1 MSDGV
6 EGEPMGGGVR
16 MRSPQY
22 PKIFCKWGK
31 TLGISAIIL
40 LKIDCSPSNQVIV
53 LVSVDKRM
61 SLLMVSAILTWI
73 LIYSIGVEPMLVV
86 VQINPKTKLVF
97 FIHKY

>member
-1 MSDGV
+1 
-6 EGEPMGGGVR
+6 

-22 PKIFCKWGK
+22 PKTFCKWAK

-61 SLLMVSAILTWI
+61 FLLAISRI
-73 LIYSIGVEPMLVV
+73 LPMNTNVL
-86 VQINPKTKLVF
+86 
-97 FIHKY
+97 YWY

>member
-1 MSDGV
+1 
-6 EGEPMGGGVR
+6 

-22 PKIFCKWGK
+22 PKTFCKWGR

-40 LKIDCSPSNQVIV
+40 FKIDCSPLIKSFVL

-73 LIYSIGVEPMLVV
+73 LIYSIGVESMLVV
-86 VQINPKTKLVF
+86 VQINSKSKAVF
-97 FIHKY
+97 FLDE